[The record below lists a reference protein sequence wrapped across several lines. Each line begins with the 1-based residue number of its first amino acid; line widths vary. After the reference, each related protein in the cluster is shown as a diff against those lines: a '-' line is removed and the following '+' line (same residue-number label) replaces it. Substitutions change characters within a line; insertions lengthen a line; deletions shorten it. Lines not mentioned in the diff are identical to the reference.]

1 MMKIFFLT
9 FRIIL
14 FIALVVPTLKYLS
27 ERYEFASSQNHI
39 NEWNR
44 NRVADFYALED
55 NSLDMVFIGSSH
67 SYCTFAPSL
76 IDPDLGIESFQFGMP
91 LAHADT
97 NYFILQEILKTQ
109 SPQFVILELYWDVL
123 DDDFEIKQADTFFQ
137 AFNNQKLQLFYIE
150 ELFPWNEKIKY
161 KIPLIRYQSDFINY
175 QNKRLND
182 WLDFKKESS
191 KQEGV
196 EYYEYRGFMF
206 CDYVINLEDKNQY
219 ERFDGKN
226 WAFSSV
232 QQSYLEKI
240 INTCE
245 ENDLDLIFV
254 TAPVAPVSMEK
265 IENYNIVHQA
275 INDFSLKNDTPYLD
289 FNIVNEQD
297 RILANENFR
306 DEAHVNF
313 SGAEIVNEYFV
324 RWLYPRVIS
333 EK

>member
-1 MMKIFFLT
+1 
-9 FRIIL
+9 
-14 FIALVVPTLKYLS
+14 
-27 ERYEFASSQNHI
+27 
-39 NEWNR
+39 
-44 NRVADFYALED
+44 
-55 NSLDMVFIGSSH
+55 
-67 SYCTFAPSL
+67 
-76 IDPDLGIESFQFGMP
+76 MP
-91 LAHADT
+91 LAHADS
-97 NYFILQEILKTQ
+97 NYFILQEFLKTQ